1 MWGKYR
7 YRYSNQNQNEILK
20 LNPEKNEKA
29 KNTNKLSLNSI
40 DDYTKYKW
48 PKHSK

>member
-1 MWGKYR
+1 MMYSYGC
-7 YRYSNQNQNEILK
+7 SNQNQNETLK
-20 LNPEKNEKA
+20 LNPEKKGKA

-48 PKHSK
+48 SKHSK